1 MKPMLPTLSFDVPKE
16 EKWVYEI
23 KYDGFR
29 AIIQMDDQGI
39 DMISRNGKSLIDQ
52 FPEAVNFFNHYKKQL
67 SDFFPILLDGELTIL
82 ENDSKSD
89 FFRLQT
95 RGRMRSKKR
104 IFEASLS
111 NTSTYLAFDLLQLK
125 GQWVTK
131 QPFLK
136 RKELLY
142 QVMKHCSLPL
152 SPDPANHCFI
162 QFLPFHK
169 EFHEV
174 WETVKQKEGEGIVA
188 KQAES
193 KWIEGK
199 RTTQWLKIKNWKKV
213 HCFITAFEKNNGF
226 FHVAVYEKE
235 KIIPI
240 GLFKNGM
247 NQDETNIL
255 IQIMKK
261 NATDE
266 DAQFVYVLPSI
277 CVELFYLQ
285 FYDGTLREPFFS
297 QFLFQTSPADCTLSK
312 MMEMSEVN
320 KTETDT
326 DIPINITHPEK
337 PLWEKNSITKL
348 DYIKYLKFIFPYM
361 EPFLRNRLLTVI
373 RYPHGIFGEA
383 FFQKNCPD
391 YAPDFV
397 ETYLDEGINY
407 ILCNNFETFLWL
419 GNQLAIE
426 FHTPFRTI
434 DKKFPTEV
442 VIDLDP
448 PTKAEFPLAIEAAL
462 YLKEDI
468 IDKLGLHAFVKVS
481 GNRGIQVYF
490 PLSGNRITWNQTRK
504 FTEFIANYLLMKN
517 DKHFTIERLKK
528 NRGHRLYVD
537 YIQHAKGKT
546 IICPFSVRGNAN
558 AGVAAPLEWDELTD
572 NITPDGFSIDV
583 VMKRIEGKG
592 NPFASFFQVDNDGPL
607 QEMIRFIKDK

>member
-82 ENDSKSD
+82 ESDSKSD

-266 DAQFVYVLPSI
+266 DAQFVYVQPSI

-285 FYDGTLREPFFS
+285 F
-297 QFLFQTSPADCTLSK
+297 
-312 MMEMSEVN
+312 
-320 KTETDT
+320 
-326 DIPINITHPEK
+326 
-337 PLWEKNSITKL
+337 
-348 DYIKYLKFIFPYM
+348 
-361 EPFLRNRLLTVI
+361 
-373 RYPHGIFGEA
+373 
-383 FFQKNCPD
+383 
-391 YAPDFV
+391 
-397 ETYLDEGINY
+397 
-407 ILCNNFETFLWL
+407 
-419 GNQLAIE
+419 
-426 FHTPFRTI
+426 
-434 DKKFPTEV
+434 
-442 VIDLDP
+442 
-448 PTKAEFPLAIEAAL
+448 
-462 YLKEDI
+462 
-468 IDKLGLHAFVKVS
+468 
-481 GNRGIQVYF
+481 
-490 PLSGNRITWNQTRK
+490 
-504 FTEFIANYLLMKN
+504 
-517 DKHFTIERLKK
+517 
-528 NRGHRLYVD
+528 
-537 YIQHAKGKT
+537 
-546 IICPFSVRGNAN
+546 
-558 AGVAAPLEWDELTD
+558 
-572 NITPDGFSIDV
+572 
-583 VMKRIEGKG
+583 
-592 NPFASFFQVDNDGPL
+592 
-607 QEMIRFIKDK
+607 